1 MASVSLTKMD
11 GRNNFF
17 FTLLSV
23 PALSLS
29 HGEVGGRCF
38 WFGRNPLSDHEV
50 PWWKGGDPEE
60 EQPNRSHPLPA
71 EDRNPLERVVLTCDR
86 AAPPYVQLANK
97 LFADFRS
104 ASAMVKTAYS
114 PSRELV
120 CWDWLRLDE
129 LDFNCQAV
137 PPGTLED
144 LGRDGPWQKQCR
156 ATGPFLLVLAVTDEV
171 ERYLPRVS
179 NREGIV

>member
-1 MASVSLTKMD
+1 VYTTNFARMAPT
-11 GRNNFF
+11 
-17 FTLLSV
+17 T
-23 PALSLS
+23 
-29 HGEVGGRCF
+29 
-38 WFGRNPLSDHEV
+38 
-50 PWWKGGDPEE
+50 
-60 EQPNRSHPLPA
+60 
-71 EDRNPLERVVLTCDR
+71 ERVVLTYDR

-97 LFADFRS
+97 LFAAFQS

-129 LDFNCQAV
+129 LDFNFQAA
-137 PPGTLED
+137 PPGTLEG
-144 LGRDGPWQKQCR
+144 LSRDWPWQQQCR
-156 ATGPFLLVLAVTDEV
+156 ATSPFLLVGSRDLV